1 MLVLVIRA
9 VQSAKTGG
17 YRDISSEAERCMV
30 LVFVFVMV
38 LFKGSCTGHGVQVPY
53 IPQIKLFIM
62 KELIEIQS
70 SLKAPK
76 NQYNSFGK
84 YKYRNCEDILEA
96 VKPILKQQKCTLT
109 ISDEMVMIGTR
120 YYIKAT
126 ATLKNSSG
134 EEEKTVAYAREEE
147 NKKGMDSSQVTGAT
161 SSYARKY
168 ALNGLFC
175 IDDNKDSDTTNNGSQ
190 SDKKQATEQ
199 QVNEDELAMALQEI
213 NGAQSLQTLT
223 GIYNNY
229 KQLQTCQKF
238 MSALTAK
245 KKTL

>member
-1 MLVLVIRA
+1 
-9 VQSAKTGG
+9 
-17 YRDISSEAERCMV
+17 
-30 LVFVFVMV
+30 
-38 LFKGSCTGHGVQVPY
+38 
-53 IPQIKLFIM
+53 M

-147 NKKGMDSSQVTGAT
+147 SKKGMDSSQVTGAT

-199 QVNEDELAMALQEI
+199 QVNEDALAMALQEI